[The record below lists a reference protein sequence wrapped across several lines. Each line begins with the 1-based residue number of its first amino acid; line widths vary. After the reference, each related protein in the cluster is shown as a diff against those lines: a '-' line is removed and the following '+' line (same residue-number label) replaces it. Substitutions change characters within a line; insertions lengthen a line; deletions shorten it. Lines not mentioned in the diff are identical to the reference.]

1 MRRRGL
7 MRIAVRHVVI
17 ILIVMAVVLAVQTKR
32 EKVSECKEA
41 FPQTDEVAEQSS
53 HVTFV
58 QMAEPE
64 EMQSIENE
72 EQKNDSNYNLT
83 VEPEQPVRALQV
95 TAQERYELAKLMMCE
110 AEGESDI
117 TKALIAFVVINR
129 VDDSQFPD
137 NIHDVIFEERNGIY
151 QFSPLS
157 PDGSWSGKEPNEDC
171 YRVVDM
177 MIAGEIEDT
186 SDGALYFEACSDT
199 DNWHSRNLEYLFDSD
214 NTRFYR

>member
-1 MRRRGL
+1 
-7 MRIAVRHVVI
+7 MRIAVRHAVI
-17 ILIVMAVVLAVQTKR
+17 ILIIMAVVLAMQTKR

-58 QMAEPE
+58 QMAEPIDMQGIESE
-64 EMQSIENE
+64 EHEY
-72 EQKNDSNYNLT
+72 DSNYNLT
-83 VEPEQPVRALQV
+83 VEPEQPERALQV

-129 VDDSQFPD
+129 VDDGQFPD
-137 NIHDVIFEERNGIY
+137 SIHDVIFEERNGTH

-157 PDGSWSGKEPNEDC
+157 PDGSWSRKEPNEDC

-177 MIAGEIEDT
+177 FIAGEIADT

-214 NTRFYR
+214 NTRFYK

>member
-7 MRIAVRHVVI
+7 MRIAVRHAII
-17 ILIVMAVVLAVQTKR
+17 ILIIMSVVLAVQTKK
-32 EKVSECKEA
+32 EKVGECKEA
-41 FPQTDEVAEQSS
+41 FPQTVEVAEQSS

-64 EMQSIENE
+64 EMQSVENE
-72 EQKNDSNYNLT
+72 EQKNDSNYNL
-83 VEPEQPVRALQV
+83 QSNRALQV

-110 AEGESDI
+110 TEGESDI

-129 VDDSQFPD
+129 VDSSQFPD
-137 NIHDVIFEERNGIY
+137 SIHDVIFEERNGTY

-157 PDGSWSGKEPNEDC
+157 PDGSWSRKEPNEDC
-171 YRVVDM
+171 YRVIDM